1 MEVMKCI
8 QLEKEIAGR
17 RLFTIKQLS
26 LQAGQKVGLVGNNGI
41 GKSSF
46 LKILLGLD
54 RDFAGQIEVKADWAY
69 VPQLQERS
77 SLSGGEQVW
86 KSIQEA
92 FAQRPQLLIMDEPTA
107 NLDQEHQEKLIKQ
120 IKRYRGSLLVVSHD
134 RHFLN
139 QIASHIWHL
148 EEGKVQVYLGNYEA
162 FVESRR
168 ARREGQQEAYESYQK
183 KVTQLKKAQ
192 HERQVKSQK
201 MGKKKKGI
209 SSSEWKV
216 SAMMGSYDSKAKS
229 MAKSAKHLE
238 KRIERL
244 EKVSQPRREAHI
256 KMESKGALDTDLHR
270 LFLLQAG
277 QVFVD
282 EVYLFDFPQ
291 LGMTF
296 GDKLALIGSNGTGK
310 TSFVRKLISKELE
323 GYYNPKLKIAYFAQ
337 DLINLDE
344 EKTAFENIS
353 CTSLQDRMTILNLLG
368 MLGLSYD
375 KAQQKVANLSGGERV
390 RLSLAK
396 VLLADANL
404 LILDEP
410 TNFLDMAAIEALE
423 TFLKEYEGSILLIS
437 HDQRFV
443 ESVVQRKWL
452 VEYNQLTEQP

>member
-1 MEVMKCI
+1 MEMIKCI
-8 QLEKEIAGR
+8 QLEKEFAGR
-17 RLFTIKQLS
+17 SLFTIQQLS
-26 LQAGQKVGLVGNNGI
+26 LQAGQKVGLVGNNGV
-41 GKSSF
+41 GKSTF

-54 RDFAGQIEVKADWAY
+54 RDFVGQIEVKADWAY

-92 FAQRPQLLIMDEPTA
+92 FAQRPQLLILDEPTA

-148 EEGKVQVYLGNYEA
+148 EEGSIQVYTGNYEA

-168 ARREGQQEAYESYQK
+168 ARREGQQEAYEAYQK
-183 KVTQLKKAQ
+183 KVAQLKKAQ
-192 HERQVKSQK
+192 KERQVKAQK
-201 MGKKKKGI
+201 MGKRKKGV

-216 SAMMGSYDSKAKS
+216 SAMMGSYDSQSKS
-229 MAKSAKHLE
+229 MAKSAKQLE

-296 GDKLALIGSNGTGK
+296 GDKLALVGSNGTGK

-323 GYYNPKLKIAYFAQ
+323 GYYNPKLKIAYFSQ
-337 DLINLDE
+337 DLTSLNE
-344 EKTAFENIS
+344 EETAFVNAS
-353 CTSLQDRMTILNLLG
+353 STSLQDRVTVLNLLG

-375 KAQQKVANLSGGERV
+375 KAQQRWQ
-390 RLSLAK
+390 
-396 VLLADANL
+396 
-404 LILDEP
+404 I
-410 TNFLDMAAIEALE
+410 
-423 TFLKEYEGSILLIS
+423 Y
-437 HDQRFV
+437 
-443 ESVVQRKWL
+443 L
-452 VEYNQLTEQP
+452 VGNVFGFPWPKYY

>member
-1 MEVMKCI
+1 MEMIKCI
-8 QLEKEIAGR
+8 QLEKEFAGR
-17 RLFTIKQLS
+17 SLFTIQQLS
-26 LQAGQKVGLVGNNGI
+26 LQAGQKVGLVGNNGV
-41 GKSSF
+41 GKSTF

-216 SAMMGSYDSKAKS
+216 SATMGSYDSQAKS

-270 LFLLQAG
+270 LFHLQAG

-296 GDKLALIGSNGTGK
+296 GDKLALVGSNGTGK

-323 GYYNPKLKIAYFAQ
+323 GYYNPKLKIAYFSQ
-337 DLINLDE
+337 DLTSLNE
-344 EKTAFENIS
+344 EETAFVNAS
-353 CTSLQDRMTILNLLG
+353 STSLQDRVTVLNLLG

-423 TFLKEYEGSILLIS
+423 TFLKEYEGSVLLVS
-437 HDQRFV
+437 HDQQFV
-443 ESVVQRKWL
+443 ETSVHSQWEIVQACL
-452 VEYNQLTEQP
+452 VKKS

>member
-1 MEVMKCI
+1 M
-8 QLEKEIAGR
+8 
-17 RLFTIKQLS
+17 S
-26 LQAGQKVGLVGNNGI
+26 LQASQKVGLVGNNGV
-41 GKSSF
+41 GKSTF

-69 VPQLQERS
+69 VPQLQDRS

-120 IKRYRGSLLVVSHD
+120 IKRFRGSLLVVSHD
-134 RHFLN
+134 RYFLN
-139 QIASHIWHL
+139 QVASHIWHL
-148 EEGKVQVYLGNYEA
+148 EEGKVQVYPGNYEA

-168 ARREGQQEAYESYQK
+168 ARREGQQEAYEAYQK
-183 KVTQLKKAQ
+183 KVAQLKKAQ
-192 HERQVKSQK
+192 QERQVKAQK
-201 MGKKKKGI
+201 MGKRKKGV

-216 SAMMGSYDSKAKS
+216 NAMMGSYDSQAKS
-229 MAKSAKHLE
+229 MAKTAKHLE

-244 EKVSQPRREAHI
+244 DKVEQPRKERWV
-256 KMESKGALDTDLHR
+256 KMEAKGALDTGLHS
-270 LFLLQAG
+270 LFRLQAG
-277 QVFVD
+277 QLWI
-282 EVYLFDFPQ
+282 EETYLFDFPQ

-296 GDKLALIGSNGTGK
+296 GDNLALVGANGTGK

-353 CTSLQDRMTILNLLG
+353 CTSLQDRVTVLNLLG

-375 KAQQKVANLSGGERV
+375 KAQQMVANLSGGERV

-396 VLLADANL
+396 VLLTDANL

-410 TNFLDMAAIEALE
+410 TNFLDLTAIEALE
-423 TFLKEYEGSILLIS
+423 RFLKEYQGSVLVIS
-437 HDQRFV
+437 HDQDFV
-443 ESVVQRKWL
+443 DKVATSKWWIKDGGL
-452 VEYNQLTEQP
+452 ID

>member
-1 MEVMKCI
+1 MEMIKCI
-8 QLEKEIAGR
+8 QLEKEFAGR
-17 RLFTIKQLS
+17 SLFTIQQLS
-26 LQAGQKVGLVGNNGI
+26 LQAGQKVGLVGNNGV
-41 GKSSF
+41 GKSTF

-54 RDFAGQIEVKADWAY
+54 RDFAGQVEVKADWAY

-168 ARREGQQEAYESYQK
+168 VRREGQQDAYEAYQK
-183 KVTQLKKAQ
+183 KVAQLKKAQ
-192 HERQVKSQK
+192 HERQAKAQK
-201 MGKKKKGI
+201 MGKRKKGI

-216 SAMMGSYDSKAKS
+216 NAMMGSYDSQAKS
-229 MAKSAKHLE
+229 MAKTAKHLE

-244 EKVSQPRREAHI
+244 DKVEQPRKERWV
-256 KMESKGALDTDLHR
+256 KMEAKGALDTGLHS
-270 LFLLQAG
+270 LFRLQAG
-277 QVFVD
+277 QLWI
-282 EVYLFDFPQ
+282 EEKYLFDFPQ

-296 GDKLALIGSNGTGK
+296 GDKLALVGSNGTGK

-323 GYYNPKLKIAYFAQ
+323 GYYNPKLRIAYFSQ
-337 DLINLDE
+337 DLTSLNE
-344 EKTAFENIS
+344 EGTAFVNAS
-353 CTSLQDRMTILNLLG
+353 STSLQDRVTVLNLLG

-396 VLLADANL
+396 VLLTDANL

-410 TNFLDMAAIEALE
+410 TNFLDLTAIEALE
-423 TFLKEYEGSILLIS
+423 RFLTEYQGSVLVIS
-437 HDQRFV
+437 HDQDFV
-443 ESVVQRKWL
+443 DKVAKNNWRIKDGSL
-452 VEYNQLTEQP
+452 ID

>member
-1 MEVMKCI
+1 MEMIKCI
-8 QLEKEIAGR
+8 QLEKEFAGR
-17 RLFTIKQLS
+17 SLFTIQQLS
-26 LQAGQKVGLVGNNGI
+26 LQAGQKVGLVGNNGV
-41 GKSSF
+41 GKSTF

-77 SLSGGEQVW
+77 SLLGGEQVW

-92 FAQRPQLLIMDEPTA
+92 FVQRPQLFIMDEPTA

-139 QIASHIWHL
+139 QVASHIWHL
-148 EEGKVQVYLGNYEA
+148 EEGTIQVYPGNYEA

-168 ARREGQQEAYESYQK
+168 AKREGQQEAYEAYQK
-183 KVTQLKKAQ
+183 KVAQLKKAQ
-192 HERQVKSQK
+192 QERQSKAQK
-201 MGKKKKGI
+201 MGKKKKGV

-216 SAMMGSYDSKAKS
+216 NAMMGSYDSQAKS

-244 EKVSQPRREAHI
+244 DRVEKPRKEAWV
-256 KMESKGALDTDLHR
+256 KMEAKGALDTGLYS
-270 LFLLQAG
+270 LFRLQAG
-277 QVFVD
+277 QLWMR
-282 EVYLFDFPQ
+282 EKYLFDFPQ

-296 GDKLALIGSNGTGK
+296 GDKLALVGSNGSGK
-310 TSFVRKLISKELE
+310 SSFVRKLISKELD
-323 GYYNPKLKIAYFAQ
+323 GYYNPKLKIAYFSQ
-337 DLINLDE
+337 DLTSLNE
-344 EKTAFENIS
+344 EETAFVNAS
-353 CTSLQDRMTILNLLG
+353 STSLQDRVTVLNLLG

-375 KAQQKVANLSGGERV
+375 KTQQKVANLSGGERV

-404 LILDEP
+404 LVLDEP
-410 TNFLDMAAIEALE
+410 TNFLDVVAIEALE
-423 TFLKEYEGSILLIS
+423 KFLQDYQGSVLLIS
-437 HDQRFV
+437 HDQQFV
-443 ESVVQRKWL
+443 DNLVPTKWRI
-452 VEYNQLTEQP
+452 ENCQLLNIL

>member
-1 MEVMKCI
+1 MEMIKCI

-26 LQAGQKVGLVGNNGI
+26 LQAGQKVGLVGNNGV
-41 GKSSF
+41 GKSTF
-46 LKILLGLD
+46 LKLLLGMD
-54 RDFAGQIEVKADWAY
+54 KDYAGLIEVKADWAY

-216 SAMMGSYDSKAKS
+216 SATMGSYDSQAKS

-296 GDKLALIGSNGTGK
+296 GDKLALVGSNGTGK

-323 GYYNPKLKIAYFAQ
+323 GYYNPKLKIAYFSQ
-337 DLINLDE
+337 DLTSLNE
-344 EKTAFENIS
+344 EETAFVNAS
-353 CTSLQDRMTILNLLG
+353 STSLQDRVTVLNLLG

-410 TNFLDMAAIEALE
+410 TNYLDITAIEALE
-423 TFLKEYEGSILLIS
+423 KFLQEYQGSVLLIS

-443 ESVVQRKWL
+443 ESVVHRKWL
-452 VEYNQLTEQP
+452 VENCQLNEQL

>member
-1 MEVMKCI
+1 MEMIKCI
-8 QLEKEIAGR
+8 QLEKEFAGR
-17 RLFTIKQLS
+17 SLFTIQQLS
-26 LQAGQKVGLVGNNGI
+26 LQAGQKVGLVGNNGV
-41 GKSSF
+41 GKSTF

-216 SAMMGSYDSKAKS
+216 SATMGSYDSQAKS

-296 GDKLALIGSNGTGK
+296 GDKLALVGSNGTGK

-323 GYYNPKLKIAYFAQ
+323 GYYNPKLKIAYFSQ
-337 DLINLDE
+337 DLTSLNE
-344 EKTAFENIS
+344 EETAFVNAS
-353 CTSLQDRMTILNLLG
+353 STSLQDRVTVLNLLG

-423 TFLKEYEGSILLIS
+423 TFLKEYEGSVLLVS
-437 HDQRFV
+437 HDQQFV
-443 ESVVQRKWL
+443 ETSVHSQWEIVQACL
-452 VEYNQLTEQP
+452 VKKS

>member
-1 MEVMKCI
+1 MEMIKCI
-8 QLEKEIAGR
+8 QLEKEFAGR
-17 RLFTIKQLS
+17 SLFTIQQLS
-26 LQAGQKVGLVGNNGI
+26 LQAGQKVGLVGNNGV
-41 GKSSF
+41 GKSTF

-69 VPQLQERS
+69 VPQLQEVTC
-77 SLSGGEQVW
+77 LSGGEQVW

-148 EEGKVQVYLGNYEA
+148 EEGTIQVYPGNYEA

-168 ARREGQQEAYESYQK
+168 AKRESQQEAYEAYQK
-183 KVTQLKKAQ
+183 KVAQLKKAQ
-192 HERQVKSQK
+192 QERQAKAQK
-201 MGKKKKGI
+201 MGQ
-209 SSSEWKV
+209 
-216 SAMMGSYDSKAKS
+216 AKS

-238 KRIERL
+238 KRMERL
-244 EKVSQPRREAHI
+244 DKVEQPRKEAWV
-256 KMESKGALDTDLHR
+256 KMETKGALDTGLHSLFR
-270 LFLLQAG
+270 LQDG
-277 QVFVD
+277 QLWIG
-282 EVYLFDFPQ
+282 EKYLFDFPQ

-296 GDKLALIGSNGTGK
+296 GDKLALVGSNGSGK

-323 GYYNPKLKIAYFAQ
+323 GYYNPKLKIAYFSQ
-337 DLINLDE
+337 DLTSLNE
-344 EKTAFENIS
+344 EETAFVNAS
-353 CTSLQDRMTILNLLG
+353 STSLQDRVTVLNLLG

-396 VLLADANL
+396 VLLSDANL
-404 LILDEP
+404 LIVDEP
-410 TNFLDMAAIEALE
+410 TNYLDITAIEALE
-423 TFLKEYEGSILLIS
+423 KFLQEYQGSVLLIS

-443 ESVVQRKWL
+443 ESVVHRKWL
-452 VEYNQLTEQP
+452 VENCQLNEQLHHHHHH

>member
-1 MEVMKCI
+1 MEMIKCI

-17 RLFTIKQLS
+17 RLFTIQQLS
-26 LQAGQKVGLVGNNGI
+26 LQAGQKVGLVGNNGV
-41 GKSSF
+41 GKSTF

-54 RDFAGQIEVKADWAY
+54 RDFAGQFEVKADWAY

-148 EEGKVQVYLGNYEA
+148 EEGKVQVYLGNYEV

-168 ARREGQQEAYESYQK
+168 ARREGQQEAYEAYQK
-183 KVTQLKKAQ
+183 KVAQLKKAQ
-192 HERQVKSQK
+192 QERQIKAQK
-201 MGKKKKGI
+201 MGKRKKGV

-216 SAMMGSYDSKAKS
+216 NAMMGSYDSQAKS
-229 MAKSAKHLE
+229 MAKTAKHLE

-244 EKVSQPRREAHI
+244 DKVEQPRKERWV
-256 KMESKGALDTDLHR
+256 KMEAKGALDTGLHS
-270 LFLLQAG
+270 LFRLQAG
-277 QVFVD
+277 LLWI
-282 EVYLFDFPQ
+282 EETYLFDFPQ

-296 GDKLALIGSNGTGK
+296 GDKLALVGSNGTGK

-396 VLLADANL
+396 VLLTDANL

-410 TNFLDMAAIEALE
+410 TNFLDLTAIEALE
-423 TFLKEYEGSILLIS
+423 RFLKEYQGSVLVIS
-437 HDQRFV
+437 HDQDFV
-443 ESVVQRKWL
+443 DKVAKNNWRIRDGSL
-452 VEYNQLTEQP
+452 ID

>member
-1 MEVMKCI
+1 M
-8 QLEKEIAGR
+8 
-17 RLFTIKQLS
+17 S
-26 LQAGQKVGLVGNNGI
+26 LQAGQKVGLVGNNGV
-41 GKSSF
+41 GKSTF

-77 SLSGGEQVW
+77 SLSGGERVW

-107 NLDQEHQEKLIKQ
+107 NLDQDHQEKLIKQ

-139 QIASHIWHL
+139 QVASHIWHL

-162 FVESRR
+162 FVEGHL
-168 ARREGQQEAYESYQK
+168 ARREGQQEAYEAYQK
-183 KVTQLKKAQ
+183 KVAQLKKAQ
-192 HERQVKSQK
+192 QERQVKAQK
-201 MGKKKKGI
+201 MNKKKKGI

-216 SAMMGSYDSKAKS
+216 NAMMGSYDSQAKS
-229 MAKSAKHLE
+229 MAKSAKQLE

-256 KMESKGALDTDLHR
+256 KMESKGALDTDLHS
-270 LFLLQAG
+270 LFRLQAG
-277 QVFVD
+277 QLWI
-282 EVYLFDFPQ
+282 EENYLFDFPQ
-291 LGMTF
+291 IGMTF
-296 GDKLALIGSNGTGK
+296 GEKLVLVGANGSGK
-310 TSFVRKLISKELE
+310 TSFVRKLLRKELA

-353 CTSLQDRMTILNLLG
+353 CTSLQDKMTILNLLG

-423 TFLKEYEGSILLIS
+423 TFLKEYEGSVLLVS
-437 HDQRFV
+437 HDQQFV
-443 ESVVQRKWL
+443 ETSVHSQWEIVQACL
-452 VEYNQLTEQP
+452 VKKS

>member
-1 MEVMKCI
+1 M
-8 QLEKEIAGR
+8 
-17 RLFTIKQLS
+17 S
-26 LQAGQKVGLVGNNGI
+26 LQAGQKVGLVGNNGV
-41 GKSSF
+41 GKSTF

-54 RDFAGQIEVKADWAY
+54 RDFAGQFEVKADWAY

-148 EEGKVQVYLGNYEA
+148 EEGTIQVYPGNYEA

-168 ARREGQQEAYESYQK
+168 ARREGQQDAYEAYQK
-183 KVTQLKKAQ
+183 KVAQLKKAQ
-192 HERQVKSQK
+192 HERRAKAQK

-216 SAMMGSYDSKAKS
+216 SAMMGSYDSQAKS
-229 MAKSAKHLE
+229 MAKTAKHLE

-244 EKVSQPRREAHI
+244 DKVEQPRKETWV
-256 KMESKGALDTDLHR
+256 KMESKGALDTGLHS
-270 LFLLQAG
+270 LFRLQAG
-277 QVFVD
+277 QLWI
-282 EVYLFDFPQ
+282 EETYLFDFPQ

-296 GDKLALIGSNGTGK
+296 GDKLALVGSNGTGK
-310 TSFVRKLISKELE
+310 TSFVRKLISKELK
-323 GYYNPKLKIAYFAQ
+323 GYYNPKLKIAYFSQ
-337 DLINLDE
+337 DLTSLNE
-344 EKTAFENIS
+344 EETAFVNAS
-353 CTSLQDRMTILNLLG
+353 STSLQDRVTVLNLLG

-375 KAQQKVANLSGGERV
+375 KSQQKVANLSGGERV

-396 VLLADANL
+396 VLLTDANL

-410 TNFLDMAAIEALE
+410 TNFLDLTAIEALE
-423 TFLKEYEGSILLIS
+423 RFLKEYQGSVLVIS
-437 HDQRFV
+437 HDQDFV
-443 ESVVQRKWL
+443 DKVAKNNWRIRDGSL
-452 VEYNQLTEQP
+452 ID

>member
-1 MEVMKCI
+1 M
-8 QLEKEIAGR
+8 
-17 RLFTIKQLS
+17 S
-26 LQAGQKVGLVGNNGI
+26 LQAGQKVGLVGNNGV
-41 GKSSF
+41 GKSTF

-54 RDFAGQIEVKADWAY
+54 RDFAGQVEVKADWAY

-168 ARREGQQEAYESYQK
+168 VRREGQQDAYEAYQK
-183 KVTQLKKAQ
+183 KVAQLKKAQ
-192 HERQVKSQK
+192 HERQAKAQK
-201 MGKKKKGI
+201 MGKRKKGI

-216 SAMMGSYDSKAKS
+216 NAMMGSYDSQAKS
-229 MAKSAKHLE
+229 MAKTAKHLE

-244 EKVSQPRREAHI
+244 DKVEQPRKERWV
-256 KMESKGALDTDLHR
+256 KMEAKGALDTGLHS
-270 LFLLQAG
+270 LFRLQAG
-277 QVFVD
+277 QLWI
-282 EVYLFDFPQ
+282 EEKYLFDFPQ

-296 GDKLALIGSNGTGK
+296 GDKLALVGSNGTGK

-323 GYYNPKLKIAYFAQ
+323 GYYNPKLRIAYFSQ
-337 DLINLDE
+337 DLTSLNE
-344 EKTAFENIS
+344 EGTAFVNAS
-353 CTSLQDRMTILNLLG
+353 STSLQDRVTVLNLLG

-396 VLLADANL
+396 VLLTDANL

-410 TNFLDMAAIEALE
+410 TNFLDLTAIEALE
-423 TFLKEYEGSILLIS
+423 RFLTEYQGSVLVIS
-437 HDQRFV
+437 HDQDFV
-443 ESVVQRKWL
+443 DKVAKNNWRIKDGSL
-452 VEYNQLTEQP
+452 ID

>member
-8 QLEKEIAGR
+8 QLEKEFAGR
-17 RLFTIKQLS
+17 SLFTIQQFS
-26 LQAGQKVGLVGNNGI
+26 LQAGQKVGLVGNNGV
-41 GKSSF
+41 GKSTF

-107 NLDQEHQEKLIKQ
+107 NLDQEHREKLIKQ

-162 FVESRR
+162 FVESHL
-168 ARREGQQEAYESYQK
+168 ARREGQQEAYEAYQK
-183 KVTQLKKAQ
+183 KVAQLKKAQ
-192 HERQVKSQK
+192 QERQVKAQK
-201 MGKKKKGI
+201 MNKKKKGI

-216 SAMMGSYDSKAKS
+216 NAMMGSYDSQAKS
-229 MAKSAKHLE
+229 MAKSAKQLE

-277 QVFVD
+277 QVLMD

-296 GDKLALIGSNGTGK
+296 GDKLALVGSNGTGK

-323 GYYNPKLKIAYFAQ
+323 GYYNPKLKIAYFSQ
-337 DLINLDE
+337 DLTSLNE
-344 EKTAFENIS
+344 EETAFENAS
-353 CTSLQDRMTILNLLG
+353 STSLQDRVTVLNLLG

-396 VLLADANL
+396 VLLSDANL
-404 LILDEP
+404 LIVDEP
-410 TNFLDMAAIEALE
+410 TNYLDITAIEALE
-423 TFLKEYEGSILLIS
+423 KFLQEYQGSVLLIS

-443 ESVVQRKWL
+443 ETSVHSQWEIVQACL
-452 VEYNQLTEQP
+452 VKKS

>member
-1 MEVMKCI
+1 MEMIKCI
-8 QLEKEIAGR
+8 QLEKEFAGR
-17 RLFTIKQLS
+17 SLFTIQQLS
-26 LQAGQKVGLVGNNGI
+26 LQAGQKVGLVGHNGV
-41 GKSSF
+41 GKSTF
-46 LKILLGLD
+46 LKLLLGLD
-54 RDFAGQIEVKADWAY
+54 RDYAGQIEVKADWAY

-148 EEGKVQVYLGNYEA
+148 EEGTIQVYPGNYEA

-238 KRIERL
+238 KRIEKL

-291 LGMTF
+291 LVMTF
-296 GDKLALIGSNGTGK
+296 GDKLALVGSNGTGK

-323 GYYNPKLKIAYFAQ
+323 GYYNPKLKIAYFSQ
-337 DLINLDE
+337 DLTSLNE
-344 EKTAFENIS
+344 EETAFVNAS
-353 CTSLQDRMTILNLLG
+353 STSLQDRVTVLNLLG

-396 VLLADANL
+396 VLLSDANL
-404 LILDEP
+404 LIVDEP
-410 TNFLDMAAIEALE
+410 TNYLDITAIEALE
-423 TFLKEYEGSILLIS
+423 KFLQEYQGSVLLIS

-443 ESVVQRKWL
+443 ESVVHRKWL
-452 VEYNQLTEQP
+452 VENCQLVQRL

>member
-8 QLEKEIAGR
+8 QLEKEFAGR
-17 RLFTIKQLS
+17 SLFTIKQLS
-26 LQAGQKVGLVGNNGI
+26 LQAGQKVGLVGNNGV
-41 GKSSF
+41 GKSTF

-107 NLDQEHQEKLIKQ
+107 NLDQEHQKKLIKQ

-148 EEGKVQVYLGNYEA
+148 EEGSIQVYTGNYEA

-168 ARREGQQEAYESYQK
+168 ARREGQQEAYEAYQK

-192 HERQVKSQK
+192 QERQVKAQK
-201 MGKKKKGI
+201 MGKRKKGV

-216 SAMMGSYDSKAKS
+216 SAMMGSYDSQAKS
-229 MAKSAKHLE
+229 MAKSAKQLE

-244 EKVSQPRREAHI
+244 EKVSQPRKEAWV
-256 KMESKGALDTDLHR
+256 KMEAKGALDTGLHS
-270 LFLLQAG
+270 LFRLQAG
-277 QVFVD
+277 QLWIR
-282 EVYLFDFPQ
+282 EKYLFGFPQ
-291 LGMTF
+291 IGMTF
-296 GDKLALIGSNGTGK
+296 GEKLALVGANGSGK
-310 TSFVRKLISKELE
+310 TSFVQKLLRKELA

-344 EKTAFENIS
+344 EKTVFENVS
-353 CTSLQDRMTILNLLG
+353 CTSLQDRMMILNLLG

-396 VLLADANL
+396 VLVADANL

-423 TFLKEYEGSILLIS
+423 TFLKEYEGSVLLIS
-437 HDQRFV
+437 HDQQFV
-443 ESVVQRKWL
+443 ETSVHSQWEIVQACL
-452 VEYNQLTEQP
+452 VKKS

>member
-8 QLEKEIAGR
+8 QLEKEFAGR
-17 RLFTIKQLS
+17 SLFTIKQLS
-26 LQAGQKVGLVGNNGI
+26 LQAGQKIGLVGNNGV
-41 GKSSF
+41 GKSTF
-46 LKILLGLD
+46 LKLLLGLD
-54 RDFAGQIEVKADWAY
+54 RDYAGQIEVKADWAY
-69 VPQLQERS
+69 VPQLQESS

-107 NLDQEHQEKLIKQ
+107 NLDYEHQEKLIKQ

-148 EEGKVQVYLGNYEA
+148 EEGTIQVYPGNYEA

-183 KVTQLKKAQ
+183 KVAQLKKAQ
-192 HERQVKSQK
+192 QERQAKAHK
-201 MGKKKKGI
+201 MGKKKKGV

-216 SAMMGSYDSKAKS
+216 NAMMGSYDSQAKS
-229 MAKSAKHLE
+229 MAKTAKHLE
-238 KRIERL
+238 KRMERL
-244 EKVSQPRREAHI
+244 DKVEQPRKEAWV
-256 KMESKGALDTDLHR
+256 KMEAKGALDTGLHSLFR
-270 LFLLQAG
+270 LQDG
-277 QVFVD
+277 QLWIG
-282 EVYLFDFPQ
+282 EKYLFDFPQ

-296 GDKLALIGSNGTGK
+296 GDKLALVGSNGCGK

-323 GYYNPKLKIAYFAQ
+323 GYYNPKLKIAYFSQ
-337 DLINLDE
+337 DLTCLNE
-344 EKTAFENIS
+344 EETAFVNVS
-353 CTSLQDRMTILNLLG
+353 STSLQDGGTVLNLLG
-368 MLGLSYD
+368 MLGISYD

-396 VLLADANL
+396 VLLSDANL
-404 LILDEP
+404 LIVDEP
-410 TNFLDMAAIEALE
+410 TNYLDITAIEALE
-423 TFLKEYEGSILLIS
+423 KFLQEYQGSVLLIS

-443 ESVVQRKWL
+443 ESVVHRKWL
-452 VEYNQLTEQP
+452 VENCQLVQRL

>member
-8 QLEKEIAGR
+8 QLEKEFAGR
-17 RLFTIKQLS
+17 SLFTIQQLS
-26 LQAGQKVGLVGNNGI
+26 LQAGQKVGLVGNNGV
-41 GKSSF
+41 GKSTF

-92 FAQRPQLLIMDEPTA
+92 FAQRPQMLIMDEPTA
-107 NLDQEHQEKLIKQ
+107 NLDQEHQDKLIKQ

-183 KVTQLKKAQ
+183 KVAQLKKAQ
-192 HERQVKSQK
+192 HERQAKAQK
-201 MGKKKKGI
+201 MGKRKKGV

-216 SAMMGSYDSKAKS
+216 NAMMGSYDSQAKS
-229 MAKSAKHLE
+229 MAKTAKHLE

-244 EKVSQPRREAHI
+244 DKVEQPRKERWV
-256 KMESKGALDTDLHR
+256 KMEAKGALDTGLHS
-270 LFLLQAG
+270 LFRLQAG
-277 QVFVD
+277 QLWI
-282 EVYLFDFPQ
+282 EETYLFDFPQ

-296 GDKLALIGSNGTGK
+296 GDKLALVGSNGTGK

-323 GYYNPKLKIAYFAQ
+323 GYYNPKLKIAYFSQ
-337 DLINLDE
+337 DLTSLNE
-344 EKTAFENIS
+344 EETAFVNAS
-353 CTSLQDRMTILNLLG
+353 STSLQDRVTVLNLLG

-396 VLLADANL
+396 VLLTDANL

-410 TNFLDMAAIEALE
+410 TNFLDLTAIEALE
-423 TFLKEYEGSILLIS
+423 RFLTEYLGSLLVIS
-437 HDQRFV
+437 HDQDFV
-443 ESVVQRKWL
+443 DKVAKNNWRIKDGSL
-452 VEYNQLTEQP
+452 ID

>member
-1 MEVMKCI
+1 M
-8 QLEKEIAGR
+8 
-17 RLFTIKQLS
+17 S
-26 LQAGQKVGLVGNNGI
+26 LQAGQKVGLVGNNGV
-41 GKSSF
+41 GKSTF

-139 QIASHIWHL
+139 QIASQIWHL

-168 ARREGQQEAYESYQK
+168 ARREGQQDAYEAYQK
-183 KVTQLKKAQ
+183 KVAQLKKAQ
-192 HERQVKSQK
+192 HERQAKAQK
-201 MGKKKKGI
+201 MGKRKKGV

-216 SAMMGSYDSKAKS
+216 NAMMGSYDSQAKS
-229 MAKSAKHLE
+229 MAKTAKHLE

-244 EKVSQPRREAHI
+244 DKVEQPRKERWV
-256 KMESKGALDTDLHR
+256 KMEAKGALDTGLHS
-270 LFLLQAG
+270 LFRLQAG
-277 QVFVD
+277 QLWI
-282 EVYLFDFPQ
+282 EETYLFDFPQ

-296 GDKLALIGSNGTGK
+296 GDKLALVGSNGTGK

-323 GYYNPKLKIAYFAQ
+323 GYYNPKLRIAYFSQ
-337 DLINLDE
+337 DLTSLNE
-344 EKTAFENIS
+344 EETAFMNAS
-353 CTSLQDRMTILNLLG
+353 STSLQDRVTVLNLLG

-396 VLLADANL
+396 VLLTDANL

-410 TNFLDMAAIEALE
+410 TNFLDLTAIEALE
-423 TFLKEYEGSILLIS
+423 RFLTEYLGSVLVIS
-437 HDQRFV
+437 HDQDFV
-443 ESVVQRKWL
+443 DKVARSKWWIKDGSL
-452 VEYNQLTEQP
+452 ID

>member
-8 QLEKEIAGR
+8 QLEKEFAGR
-17 RLFTIKQLS
+17 SLFTIKQLS
-26 LQAGQKVGLVGNNGI
+26 LQAGQKVGLVGNNGV
-41 GKSSF
+41 GKSTF

-77 SLSGGEQVW
+77 LLSGGEQVW
-86 KSIQEA
+86 KSIQKA

-168 ARREGQQEAYESYQK
+168 ARREGQQAAYEAYQK
-183 KVTQLKKAQ
+183 KVAQLKKAQ
-192 HERQVKSQK
+192 QERQAKAQK

-216 SAMMGSYDSKAKS
+216 NAMMGSYDSQAKS
-229 MAKSAKHLE
+229 MAKTAKHLE

-244 EKVSQPRREAHI
+244 DKVEQPRKERWV
-256 KMESKGALDTDLHR
+256 KMESKGALDTGPHSLFR
-270 LFLLQAG
+270 LQDG
-277 QVFVD
+277 QLWI
-282 EVYLFDFPQ
+282 EETYLFDFPQ

-296 GDKLALIGSNGTGK
+296 GDKLALVGSNGTGK

-396 VLLADANL
+396 VLLTDANL

-410 TNFLDMAAIEALE
+410 TNFLDLTAIEALE
-423 TFLKEYEGSILLIS
+423 RFLKEYQGSVLVIS
-437 HDQRFV
+437 HDQDFV
-443 ESVVQRKWL
+443 DKVAKNNWRIRDGSL
-452 VEYNQLTEQP
+452 ID

>member
-1 MEVMKCI
+1 MEMIKCI
-8 QLEKEIAGR
+8 QLEKEFAGR
-17 RLFTIKQLS
+17 SLFTIQQLS
-26 LQAGQKVGLVGNNGI
+26 LQAGQKVGLVGHNGV
-41 GKSSF
+41 GKSTF
-46 LKILLGLD
+46 LKLLLGLD
-54 RDFAGQIEVKADWAY
+54 RDYAGQIEVKADWAY

-148 EEGKVQVYLGNYEA
+148 EEGTIQVYPGNYEA

-238 KRIERL
+238 KRIEKL

-296 GDKLALIGSNGTGK
+296 GDKLALVGSNGTGK

-323 GYYNPKLKIAYFAQ
+323 GYYNPKLKIAYFSQ
-337 DLINLDE
+337 DLTSLNE
-344 EKTAFENIS
+344 EETAFVNAS
-353 CTSLQDRMTILNLLG
+353 STSLQDRVTVLNLLG

-404 LILDEP
+404 LIVDEP
-410 TNFLDMAAIEALE
+410 TNYLDITAIEALE
-423 TFLKEYEGSILLIS
+423 KFLQEYQGSVLLIS

-443 ESVVQRKWL
+443 ESVVHRKWL
-452 VEYNQLTEQP
+452 VENCQLNEQL

>member
-1 MEVMKCI
+1 M
-8 QLEKEIAGR
+8 
-17 RLFTIKQLS
+17 S

-41 GKSSF
+41 GKSTF

-423 TFLKEYEGSILLIS
+423 TFLKEYEGSVLLVS
-437 HDQRFV
+437 HDQQFV
-443 ESVVQRKWL
+443 ETSVHSQWEIVQACL
-452 VEYNQLTEQP
+452 VKKS

>member
-1 MEVMKCI
+1 MEMIKCI
-8 QLEKEIAGR
+8 RLEKEFAGR
-17 RLFTIKQLS
+17 SLFTIQQLS
-26 LQAGQKVGLVGNNGI
+26 LQAGQKVGLVGNNGV
-41 GKSSF
+41 GKSTF

-69 VPQLQERS
+69 VAQLQERS

-168 ARREGQQEAYESYQK
+168 ARRKGQQEAYEAYQK
-183 KVTQLKKAQ
+183 KVAQLKKAQ
-192 HERQVKSQK
+192 QERQVKAQK
-201 MGKKKKGI
+201 MNKKKKGI

-216 SAMMGSYDSKAKS
+216 NAMMGSYDSQAKS
-229 MAKSAKHLE
+229 MAKSAKQLE

-296 GDKLALIGSNGTGK
+296 GDKLALVGSNGCGK

-323 GYYNPKLKIAYFAQ
+323 GFYNPKLKIAYFAQ

-353 CTSLQDRMTILNLLG
+353 CTSLQDKMTILNLLG
-368 MLGLSYD
+368 MLGLSFD
-375 KAQQKVANLSGGERV
+375 KSQQKVANLSGGERV

-396 VLLADANL
+396 VLLTDANL

-410 TNFLDMAAIEALE
+410 TNFLDLTAIEALE
-423 TFLKEYEGSILLIS
+423 RFLKEYQGSVLVIS
-437 HDQRFV
+437 HDQDFV
-443 ESVVQRKWL
+443 DKVAKNNWRIRDGSL
-452 VEYNQLTEQP
+452 ID

>member
-17 RLFTIKQLS
+17 SLFTIQQLS
-26 LQAGQKVGLVGNNGI
+26 LQVGQKVGLVGNNGV
-41 GKSSF
+41 GKSTF

-54 RDFAGQIEVKADWAY
+54 RDFAGQIEVKTDWAY

-168 ARREGQQEAYESYQK
+168 VRRVGQQEAYEAYQK

-192 HERQVKSQK
+192 HERQAKAQK
-201 MGKKKKGI
+201 MGKRKKGV

-216 SAMMGSYDSKAKS
+216 NAMMGSYDSQAKS
-229 MAKSAKHLE
+229 MAKTAKHLE

-244 EKVSQPRREAHI
+244 DKVEQPRKERWV
-256 KMESKGALDTDLHR
+256 KMEAKGALDTGLHS
-270 LFLLQAG
+270 LFRLQAG
-277 QVFVD
+277 QLWI
-282 EVYLFDFPQ
+282 EETYLFDFPQ

-296 GDKLALIGSNGTGK
+296 GDKLALVGSNGTGK

-323 GYYNPKLKIAYFAQ
+323 GYYNPKLKIAYFSQ
-337 DLINLDE
+337 DLTSLNE
-344 EKTAFENIS
+344 EETAFVNAS
-353 CTSLQDRMTILNLLG
+353 STSLQDRVTVLNLLG

-396 VLLADANL
+396 VLLTDANL

-410 TNFLDMAAIEALE
+410 TNFLDLTAIEALE
-423 TFLKEYEGSILLIS
+423 RFLKEYQGSILVIS
-437 HDQRFV
+437 HDQDFV
-443 ESVVQRKWL
+443 DKVARSKWWIKDGSL
-452 VEYNQLTEQP
+452 ID

>member
-1 MEVMKCI
+1 MEMIKCI
-8 QLEKEIAGR
+8 QLEKEFAGR
-17 RLFTIKQLS
+17 SLFTIQQLS
-26 LQAGQKVGLVGNNGI
+26 LQAGQKVGLVGHNGV
-41 GKSSF
+41 GKSTF
-46 LKILLGLD
+46 LKLLLGLD
-54 RDFAGQIEVKADWAY
+54 RDYAGQIEVKADWAY

-148 EEGKVQVYLGNYEA
+148 EEGTIQVYPGNYEA

-238 KRIERL
+238 KRIEKL

-296 GDKLALIGSNGTGK
+296 GDKLALVGSNGTGK

-323 GYYNPKLKIAYFAQ
+323 GYYNPKLKIAYFSQ
-337 DLINLDE
+337 DLTSLNE
-344 EKTAFENIS
+344 EETAFVNAS
-353 CTSLQDRMTILNLLG
+353 STSLQDRVTVLNLLG

-410 TNFLDMAAIEALE
+410 TNYLDITAIEALE
-423 TFLKEYEGSILLIS
+423 KFLQEYQGSILLIS

-443 ESVVQRKWL
+443 ESVVHRKWL
-452 VEYNQLTEQP
+452 VENCQLNEQL